1 MIYQSHNSVG
11 TNYFNPIIY
20 ENFHFLPH
28 MHRHCEAILVLD
40 GEVNVTVGTRTEVAK
55 KGDAAIILGNQL
67 HSFSTDSTSKV
78 WVCVFSEDHAGSFF
92 KMMKGK
98 VGERSVFRCPE
109 EVTAYFYY
117 AGSCGENTDVYA
129 RKAFIYMLCS
139 EYVGQIPLTEGSE
152 RGGEL
157 LHGIMTYISNHYRED
172 VTLTGIAAELG
183 YEPHYLSRFF
193 HKTVNL
199 NLKKLIN
206 QYRVSYAMELLTE
219 GNMDITAVAT
229 ECGFQSV
236 RNFNRVFLAET
247 GMVPGAVSRDN
258 SGVKQSG
265 EEPVK

>member
-20 ENFHFLPH
+20 DNFFFLPH
-28 MHRHCEAILVLD
+28 MHRHCEAILVLE
-40 GEVNVTVGTRTEVAK
+40 GEVEVTVGTRTEIAK
-55 KGDAAIILGNQL
+55 SGDAAIILGNQL
-67 HSFSTDSTSKV
+67 HSFSTKSTSKV

-92 KMMKGK
+92 KMMQGRT
-98 VGERSVFRCPE
+98 GERSVFSCPP
-109 EVTAYFYY
+109 EVTAYFFY
-117 AGSCGENTDVYA
+117 AGSCGVETDTYA

-139 EYVGQIPLTEGSE
+139 EYAKQIPISEGAE

-157 LHGIMTYISNHYRED
+157 LHGIMSYISNHYRED
-172 VTLTGIAAELG
+172 ITLTGIAAELG

-206 QYRVSYAMELLTE
+206 QYRISYAMELLTE
-219 GNMDITAVAT
+219 TDTDITAIAA

-247 GMVPGAVSRDN
+247 GYVPSAIAKSK
-258 SGVKQSG
+258 SKS
-265 EEPVK
+265 